1 MPPKD
6 NVSLQDR
13 IKRADFYSTNV
24 YKQDVPVVAE
34 VNAAKIVVNIKNSD
48 GTAVLKNYVLNYEKK
63 IVEPVGNDTY
73 KVGTGKFKTTVSL
86 KGSPNGTVNF
96 EGIEYDGS
104 NFKTCSDDITPVVL
118 GSGIGNV
125 GARHGYIFVYSATL
139 SNHGLTEN
147 DIGKTCTID
156 GETWVLISV
165 PSTSEF
171 VVGCFTNTGVVG
183 LKVVTTPPTTFDF
196 GSSITVTNITR
207 AQLYPSVK
215 NVEINVIKNDTNN
228 FEIAESY
235 DIIAPIGGLNYIIN
249 HVGNNENDTVAKQ
262 SDAIITVRNLYSFD
276 NSGVCVIYQNLKII
290 DSSVNIDHY
299 GGSQSMQFGNSD
311 YFSVPLTSYD
321 SLSAAGTEVHFTRST
336 WNSENIP
343 PYIFCQTDNSG
354 ANSNKMFVQ
363 GIIMDGRDSFI
374 NESGEAGYIFTSR
387 KMYPYAINPISTEEA
402 NTTFNIISVRLPIY
416 KNEMD
421 DNFKYVK
428 HWKVGNKYYLF
439 CFSAEAVSGSIS
451 LPAELCGKNVETV
464 MAKNAYCINT
474 FTSTV
479 VDIVAT
485 GESYLLLKLTD

>member
-1 MPPKD
+1 M
-6 NVSLQDR
+6 
-13 IKRADFYSTNV
+13 
-24 YKQDVPVVAE
+24 
-34 VNAAKIVVNIKNSD
+34 
-48 GTAVLKNYVLNYEKK
+48 
-63 IVEPVGNDTY
+63 
-73 KVGTGKFKTTVSL
+73 
-86 KGSPNGTVNF
+86 
-96 EGIEYDGS
+96 
-104 NFKTCSDDITPVVL
+104 
-118 GSGIGNV
+118 
-125 GARHGYIFVYSATL
+125 
-139 SNHGLTEN
+139 
-147 DIGKTCTID
+147 
-156 GETWVLISV
+156 LISV